1 MNDVPPQVAPYPN
14 SVVTRLG
21 ALQFELGCPTPETT
35 QKLFDEMDFQRA
47 VQAYLWAYPA
57 VSFESIRATAKR
69 DLGMDYNDLGIADN
83 FVDPRSVWLTANDT
97 TIYAFV
103 NIDLAQGPVA
113 IEIPPGA
120 IVGLLDDFWQSWV
133 TDVGLP
139 GPDAGNGGRFL
150 LLPPGYD
157 GEVPS
162 SGYHI
167 VRAAMNNH
175 NLLVRG
181 IIIDNDKADAVA
193 RVHNV
198 KVYPWSEREAPTPNK
213 FVSISGGEYDTT
225 PPGGLEYW
233 ARLANVINN
242 NPVQGHDRFFMAML
256 KPLGIEK
263 GKPFQPDSRQTA
275 ILQEAAELG
284 DVMAR
289 NVMYENTQRISG
301 ATAFP
306 GTNWEWVILVKPTHE
321 TEHYSQLDE
330 RLQYTYGAIYL
341 SPAIGKMEPGP
352 GANYVQTFRDKDGD
366 HFDGG
371 QSYRLHVPPNPP
383 AAAFWSLS
391 LYDTASRSMVQN
403 AVNDAARSGYDEFTQ
418 NSDGSLDL
426 YFGPEATAGPE
437 SNWIQTVPG
446 RGFYPMFRCYTPT
459 APLFDG
465 TWTLPDVE
473 RVETSSPGT
482 NRPG

>member
-1 MNDVPPQVAPYPN
+1 MNDVRPQVAPYPN

-289 NVMYENTQRISG
+289 NVMY
-301 ATAFP
+301 
-306 GTNWEWVILVKPTHE
+306 
-321 TEHYSQLDE
+321 
-330 RLQYTYGAIYL
+330 
-341 SPAIGKMEPGP
+341 
-352 GANYVQTFRDKDGD
+352 
-366 HFDGG
+366 
-371 QSYRLHVPPNPP
+371 
-383 AAAFWSLS
+383 
-391 LYDTASRSMVQN
+391 
-403 AVNDAARSGYDEFTQ
+403 
-418 NSDGSLDL
+418 
-426 YFGPEATAGPE
+426 
-437 SNWIQTVPG
+437 
-446 RGFYPMFRCYTPT
+446 
-459 APLFDG
+459 
-465 TWTLPDVE
+465 
-473 RVETSSPGT
+473 
-482 NRPG
+482 